1 MIHIEHYYA
10 ITRLGYGEMISIRGN
25 NSLYGNP
32 FFAVNLFNVRIILGV
47 AVRGV
52 GGSRMV
58 MLIE

>member
-1 MIHIEHYYA
+1 
-10 ITRLGYGEMISIRGN
+10 MISIRGN